1 MINAVSSLPTDG
13 TPDAIL
19 TLEVTEADKLLINE
33 GPQTVQFEDP
43 LFSCE
48 STSFLPQAQP
58 VQTEEDA
65 IHSTIAGQ
73 DPLEWPQV
81 GDTALSE
88 FRTEGLASKL
98 CPTLFPF
105 GQGDP
110 TSTIRHHPVTL
121 ADAFKH
127 NFDQVQ

>member
-1 MINAVSSLPTDG
+1 MKVL
-13 TPDAIL
+13 
-19 TLEVTEADKLLINE
+19 KLYNLKIHHFL
-33 GPQTVQFEDP
+33 VKA
-43 LFSCE
+43 LL
-48 STSFLPQAQP
+48 SFPQAQP

-88 FRTEGLASKL
+88 FHTEGLASKL

-110 TSTIRHHPVTL
+110 TSTI
-121 ADAFKH
+121 
-127 NFDQVQ
+127 